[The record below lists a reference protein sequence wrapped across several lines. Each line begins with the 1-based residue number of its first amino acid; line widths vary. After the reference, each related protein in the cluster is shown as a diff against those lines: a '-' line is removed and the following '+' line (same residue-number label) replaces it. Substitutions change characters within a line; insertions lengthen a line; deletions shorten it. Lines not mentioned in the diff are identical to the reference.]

1 MASSL
6 NNQPSLKKEANEN
19 GEDRISRLP
28 DSVLVHIL
36 SFLPTKYAVRTSIL
50 SSRWKH
56 IWASVP
62 ILEFNGPILLPSYI
76 PFCKHNDNGSF
87 MNFID
92 RVLIL
97 HDLSSIQRFS
107 LGCNPEIDTS
117 RLNTWIGV
125 AIKRSVHE
133 IDINVCEGLD
143 LKLPRNLFT
152 CNTLVV
158 LKLGSQLHFDVPT
171 SISFP
176 CLRIFH
182 VSLIS
187 PSNDLTQKLFSSCPM
202 LEELSI
208 IAVMGPGKT
217 VYNISSSALKTLYL
231 SLCVKEYGDSEVVV
245 IVDAPILDYLCIEDD
260 CFVQYCLNSL
270 SSLVKAS
277 VCVDASHP
285 HALGAMPH
293 LNRAFVL
300 LEAISNVKHLHLKS
314 STMAVLGIAND
325 KSWPVFPN
333 LTHLEFDD
341 VGCKSLPKL
350 LNGVPNLCTMVFT
363 KVPLLDSFE
372 PLEQFYWLEP
382 QGVPSC
388 LRSTLKEI
396 KVSGIDGLQDELNLI
411 KYFLENASV
420 LEKMTIGY
428 GMLSIKEEAEFLRH
442 LVRLPRCS
450 KSCQIELV

>member
-36 SFLPTKYAVRTSIL
+36 SFLPTKYAARTSIL

-76 PFCKHNDNGSF
+76 PFRKHNDNGSF

-92 RVLIL
+92 RVLLL

-125 AIKRSVHE
+125 AVKRSVHE

-143 LKLPRNLFT
+143 LKLPR
-152 CNTLVV
+152 
-158 LKLGSQLHFDVPT
+158 T
-171 SISFP
+171 SLLAIR
-176 CLRIFH
+176 LIFH

-217 VYNISSSALKTLYL
+217 VYKISSSALKSLYL

-245 IVDAPILDYLCIEDD
+245 IVDVPILDYLCIEDD

-325 KSWPVFPN
+325 KNWPVFPN

-341 VGCKSLPKL
+341 VGCKSLPDL

-428 GMLSIKEEAEFLRH
+428 GMLSIKEEAGFLRQ
-442 LVRLPRCS
+442 LVRLPSLSWICGFGSRA
-450 KSCQIELV
+450 

>member
-36 SFLPTKYAVRTSIL
+36 SFLPTKYAARTSIL

-76 PFCKHNDNGSF
+76 PF
-87 MNFID
+87 
-92 RVLIL
+92 RVA
-97 HDLSSIQRFS
+97 
-107 LGCNPEIDTS
+107 
-117 RLNTWIGV
+117 V
-125 AIKRSVHE
+125 KRSVHE

-152 CNTLVV
+152 CNTLVA

-217 VYNISSSALKTLYL
+217 VYKISSSALKSLYL

-325 KSWPVFPN
+325 KNWPVFPN

-341 VGCKSLPKL
+341 VGCKSLPDL

-428 GMLSIKEEAEFLRH
+428 GMLSIKEEAGFLRQ
-442 LVRLPRCS
+442 LVRLPRFFKILS
-450 KSCQIELV
+450 N

>member
-19 GEDRISRLP
+19 GEDRISR
-28 DSVLVHIL
+28 
-36 SFLPTKYAVRTSIL
+36 
-50 SSRWKH
+50 WKH

-62 ILEFNGPILLPSYI
+62 ILEFNVPILLPSYI
-76 PFCKHNDNGSF
+76 SFRKHNDNGSF

-92 RVLIL
+92 RVLL
-97 HDLSSIQRFS
+97 HDLSSIKRFS

-125 AIKRSVHE
+125 AIKRSVHV
-133 IDINVCEGLD
+133 IDINVCERLD
-143 LKLPRNLFT
+143 LKLPRSLFT

-202 LEELSI
+202 LKELSI
-208 IAVMGPGKT
+208 SAVMGPGKT
-217 VYNISSSALKTLYL
+217 VHNISSSALKTLYL
-231 SLCVKEYGDSEVVV
+231 SLCVKEYGDSEIVV

-300 LEAISNVKHLHLKS
+300 
-314 STMAVLGIAND
+314 GIANG
-325 KSWPVFPN
+325 KNWPVFPN

-341 VGCKSLPKL
+341 VGCKSLPNL

-372 PLEQFYWLEP
+372 PSEQFYWFEP
-382 QGVPSC
+382 QGGPSC
-388 LRSTLKEI
+388 LRCTLKEI

-411 KYFLENASV
+411 KYFLENAIV

-428 GMLSIKEEAEFLRH
+428 KMLSMKEEAEFLRH
-442 LVRLPRCS
+442 LVRLPRQLALDLQFWFAS
-450 KSCQIELV
+450 LMDFFPFTE